1 MRAFASAVV
10 AVTLVLSVVRVGGAR
25 PAAAPVCAGLA
36 GGWSQGAA
44 SGPSGGSV
52 LDGVFTPA
60 QASGGER
67 TFNRVCAACHD
78 TTEFSGGRF
87 RLSWVGRTVGDLFDS
102 ISTLMPEGDP
112 GSLSPGEYASLVA
125 YLLQV
130 NGYPAGEMPLPAEL
144 PALRLM
150 EIVERP

>member
-10 AVTLVLSVVRVGGAR
+10 AVTLVLVAGAR
-25 PAAAPVCAGLA
+25 PAAAPVRAGLA

>member
-1 MRAFASAVV
+1 MRAFAPAVV
-10 AVTLVLSVVRVGGAR
+10 AVTLVLSLVRVGGAR
-25 PAAAPVCAGLA
+25 PAAAGGA
-36 GGWSQGAA
+36 GGAGGGSQGAA
-44 SGPSGGSV
+44 SGPSGGS
-52 LDGVFTPA
+52 LLAGVFTPA

>member
-10 AVTLVLSVVRVGGAR
+10 AVTLLGLVRVAGAR
-25 PAAAPVCAGLA
+25 PAAAPARTGLE
-36 GGWSQGAA
+36 GGWSQDAA
-44 SGPSGGSV
+44 RGPSGGSL
-52 LDGVFTPA
+52 LDGVFTSA

-87 RLSWVGRTVGDLFDS
+87 GLSWVGRTVGDLFDS

-125 YLLQV
+125 YLLQL